1 MNVEYSLPNP
11 RDEIERQIAVGRFAH
26 AQTLLASYWQA
37 NPGLATAPFVLSQFK
52 KLRAALGATKVRVA
66 ILRSFT
72 VEPLVPLLRAAAAAS
87 RIDLQVYVGG
97 FNTYAQEILDG
108 SSGLYQ
114 FRPEIVML
122 AVQTRDL
129 VPELWNDYSR
139 LNATEVG
146 DVVHRATE
154 LLRDLIGTFRARS
167 QASLVAHTLELPM
180 FPSQGVF
187 DLQSGYGQLA
197 TIRELNECI
206 CACAREH
213 NGVYALD
220 YDALIA
226 RNGRRHWR
234 DEQKWLAVRL
244 PISANCLIH
253 QVNEWMRFIQPLS
266 GRICKALVMDLDNT
280 LWGGVVGEEGIEGI
294 ALGSE
299 YPGSAY
305 LDFQRSILDLYHR
318 GVILAVCSKNNE
330 REAMDVLR
338 HHPRMLL
345 RPEHFGAIRINW
357 KEKAHNLSE
366 IAAELNVGA
375 DALAFV
381 DDNLVECEKVRL
393 ALPEV
398 YVIQLPSDPARYSLT
413 LRGNPVFERLT
424 LSTEDHNRNCYYAT
438 QRRRQELKNNTGSLE
453 EFYRSLR
460 QRVVFADVSSKTLS
474 RVAQLTQKT
483 NQFNLTTR
491 RYREQ
496 DIVAMLA
503 RPEFRIIT
511 ISVSD
516 RFGDNGIVG
525 VAITIDEGPA
535 CEIDTLL
542 LSCRVIGRTIE
553 TALLAHLIQ
562 QARSRGLGLLKG
574 WFLPTARNAPASDFY
589 PSHGFFLSRKESQG
603 SLWQFDLATS
613 KHTFPEWIEI
623 QEVKNTNYEH
633 SYD

>member
-1 MNVEYSLPNP
+1 MKAEQSLPNP
-11 RDEIERQIAVGRFAH
+11 RNEIERQIAAGRFAN
-26 AQTLLASYWQA
+26 AQMLLASYWQA
-37 NPGLATAPFVLSQFK
+37 NPGPATAPFVLSQFE
-52 KLRAALGATKVRVA
+52 KLRTAVVAPTVRVA

-87 RIDLQVYVGG
+87 RIDLQVYVSG

-108 SSGLYQ
+108 SSKLYQ
-114 FRPEIVML
+114 FQPEIVLL

-139 LNATEVG
+139 LNTAEVEA
-146 DVVHRATE
+146 VVCRATK
-154 LLRDLIGTFRARS
+154 LLRDLIGTFRRQS

-180 FPSQGVF
+180 FPSQGVL
-187 DLQSGYGQLA
+187 DLQSGNGQLA
-197 TIRELNECI
+197 TIRDLNERI
-206 CACAREH
+206 CACAREYA
-213 NGVYALD
+213 GVYALD

-226 RNGRRHWR
+226 LYGRQYWR
-234 DEQKWLAVRL
+234 DEQKWSAVRL

-266 GRICKALVMDLDNT
+266 GRVCKALAMDLDNT
-280 LWGGVVGEEGIEGI
+280 LWGGVLGEEGLEGI
-294 ALGSE
+294 ALGGE

-305 LDFQRSILDLYHR
+305 LDFQRSVLDLYHR
-318 GVILAVCSKNNE
+318 GVLLAICSKNDE
-330 REAMDVLR
+330 REAMDALR
-338 HHPRMLL
+338 RHPHMLL
-345 RPEHFGAIRINW
+345 RREHFAAIRINW

-366 IAAELNVGA
+366 IAAELNIGA
-375 DALAFV
+375 DALAFA
-381 DDNLVECEKVRL
+381 DDNPVECEQVRL

-398 YVIQLPSDPARYSLT
+398 NVIQLPSDPARHSLT

-424 LSTEDHNRNCYYAT
+424 LSTEDHSRNGYYAT
-438 QRRRQELKNNTGSLE
+438 QSQRQELKNNTGSLE
-453 EFYRSLR
+453 EFYWSLR
-460 QRVVFADVSSKTLS
+460 QRVVFAEASSKTLS

-525 VAITIDEGPA
+525 VAITFDEGSA

-553 TALLAHLIQ
+553 TALLAYLIQ
-562 QARSRGLGLLKG
+562 QACSRGLGLLKG

-589 PSHGFFLSRKESQG
+589 PSHGFSLSRKESQG
-603 SLWQFDLATS
+603 SLWQFDLTTS
-613 KHTFPEWIEI
+613 KHTFPEWITI
-623 QEVKNTNYEH
+623 QEINKTTHEH